1 MLQPPQDF
9 SDLPSTSA
17 VRSLPGFRPTA
28 SRSAHLGLTPV
39 PDAIT
44 APGEDL
50 VELVRQLQACT
61 PLRQLSNMEARTVF
75 ELLLQRGW
83 RVVRIDDRR
92 RPSNG

>member
-1 MLQPPQDF
+1 M
-9 SDLPSTSA
+9 
-17 VRSLPGFRPTA
+17 
-28 SRSAHLGLTPV
+28 PV

-50 VELVRQLQACT
+50 DELVRQLQACT
-61 PLRQLSNMEARTVF
+61 PLYQLSNMEARTVF